1 MVVGDILHDKPISP
15 DDAVVFIQGITIPE
29 TRVHEL
35 NLTFMSD
42 CLHKFIRWP
51 RIQIKQSELPTT
63 PNLHLSHVHC
73 TPSPLMSQMSN
84 TSTYDRS
91 SFEHTMEGLPESHAR
106 RPYVHRTRA
115 PKKSKGPRILGVSR
129 ADKVTLTAVRE
140 AKIKRPCQKQC
151 LQNID
156 EHDILSLRYQA
167 LGMTKYKDRTCWIL
181 TTLRGFRV
189 SCPTAPM
196 QMKFEARIVGQKVC
210 IACFANAVG
219 YSLRRLNSILSEIRE
234 IDVID
239 VFHGNCGKRREATHI
254 SMARAHFESY
264 IKFLENLNLI
274 AMFVENPMDKML
286 K

>member
-1 MVVGDILHDKPISP
+1 
-15 DDAVVFIQGITIPE
+15 
-29 TRVHEL
+29 
-35 NLTFMSD
+35 
-42 CLHKFIRWP
+42 
-51 RIQIKQSELPTT
+51 
-63 PNLHLSHVHC
+63 
-73 TPSPLMSQMSN
+73 
-84 TSTYDRS
+84 
-91 SFEHTMEGLPESHAR
+91 
-106 RPYVHRTRA
+106 
-115 PKKSKGPRILGVSR
+115 
-129 ADKVTLTAVRE
+129 
-140 AKIKRPCQKQC
+140 
-151 LQNID
+151 
-156 EHDILSLRYQA
+156 
-167 LGMTKYKDRTCWIL
+167 
-181 TTLRGFRV
+181 
-189 SCPTAPM
+189 M